1 MGKVFML
8 KIIYHCLVHI
18 SYSYSWIAMAS
29 TTKTF
34 NLSSLLEAVES
45 TDVGDNSKKD
55 LFDFVRSLM
64 TNLIKQD
71 PQMYNKCHVVMEDEV
86 QNTYEHFED
95 AKTVFLKRIREVVG
109 ESNWNQALEDSGM
122 QMN

>member
-1 MGKVFML
+1 
-8 KIIYHCLVHI
+8 
-18 SYSYSWIAMAS
+18 MAS

-34 NLSSLLEAVES
+34 NLSSLLETVER
-45 TDVGDNSKKD
+45 TDIGDDSKKD

-64 TNLIKQD
+64 ANLIKQD

-109 ESNWNQALEDSGM
+109 ESNWSQALEDSGM